1 MARDPFDHSL
11 DVRQQYLSLV
21 YHSFP
26 GSGTWTLINQGRT
39 VSPSQS
45 ADEQEYS
52 RIGDKSKLKVA
63 GTITTDVTVQIYVE
77 DSLAE
82 LAMLIGDE
90 VIGAGW
96 AGTEEIQ
103 LDPTVAHDLKIVNF
117 DGITAA
123 SNILSNEYVNEF
135 KPFNLGPPL
144 EAEGDVRVAD
154 ISGAAASY
162 YIVPEAT

>member
-1 MARDPFDHSL
+1 MARDSFDHSL

-26 GSGTWTLINQGRT
+26 GSGVWTLLNQGRT

-63 GTITTDVTVQIYVE
+63 GTVTTDVTVQVYVQ
-77 DSLAE
+77 DDISE
-82 LAMLIGDE
+82 LAMLLGTT

-103 LDPTVAHDLKIVNF
+103 LDPTEAHDLKIVNF
-117 DGITAA
+117 NGITAA
-123 SNILSNEYVNEF
+123 ADILSNEYINEF

-144 EAEGDVRVAD
+144 EAEGDVRIAD

-162 YIVPEAT
+162 YIIPEAT